1 MNYIDFKQIMRHLKK
16 NLPCSTCGKKFP
28 DEGINLISSL
38 NNSLLFHFT
47 CPQCKNELV
56 AEVSIIEQTQAVN
69 RLNINTKPAESIKP
83 NDVLDIH
90 DFLNSFDGDFIKLFS
105 NRQN

>member
-1 MNYIDFKQIMRHLKK
+1 MNYIDFKQIMKHLKK
-16 NLPCSTCGKKFP
+16 NLPCSTCGKKFI

-47 CPQCKNELV
+47 CAECKNELV
-56 AEVSIIEQTQAVN
+56 AEVSIVEQTQTVN
-69 RLNINTKPAESIKP
+69 RLNINTKKGGMVNP

-90 DFLNSFDGDFIKLFS
+90 NFLDSFDGDFKTLFS
-105 NRQN
+105 RQQN